1 MAAAVGSFIIL
12 STLKP
17 AISPAF
23 FVAFL
28 CISLKLAGT
37 VITAS
42 STSSPKKYSATSFNF
57 FKISAEIS
65 SGLYSFP

>member
-23 FVAFL
+23 FVA
-28 CISLKLAGT
+28 CR
-37 VITAS
+37 
-42 STSSPKKYSATSFNF
+42 
-57 FKISAEIS
+57 
-65 SGLYSFP
+65 